1 MSLQKFKADSLLAK
15 LETVPEVKEEKKED
29 KKEEKEVK
37 EKVINKKSKK

>member
-15 LETVPEVKEEKKED
+15 LETVPEVKVEKKE
-29 KKEEKEVK
+29 KIK